1 MADQFQGYTMSAKE
15 DKEQIERLTGAIRKL
30 VEEFQELSERV
41 ENIENGLSQIAE
53 KAQDAK
59 TIEQWKKLVPIMKR
73 HFP

>member
-1 MADQFQGYTMSAKE
+1 MADKE
-15 DKEQIERLTGAIRKL
+15 KEQTEKLTAVIKRLAD
-30 VEEFQELSERV
+30 ELAELNERV
-41 ENIENGLSQIAE
+41 EKIENGLSLIAE